1 MKYFYLLVFLMST
14 QLFFGQDNLVTSNW
28 EEAQQKAQANNKDI
42 LILVT
47 GSEWCVTS
55 RDMRKRVLES
65 DDFVTYTD
73 SKYVTYVL
81 DLPTEGCE
89 GEAKEIK
96 QYQMLSDKYETE
108 AFPAMI
114 VVNSNGDKIKE
125 VEGKLYKR
133 KNVMEQLTG
142 TTVKAL

>member
-28 EEAQQKAQANNKDI
+28 EDAKQKAEANNKDI

-65 DDFVTYTD
+65 NDFMTYTD
-73 SKYVTYVL
+73 SRYVTYVL
-81 DLPTEGCE
+81 DIPNEGCD

-96 QYQMLSDKYETE
+96 QYQLLADKYETE

-114 VVNSNGDKIKE
+114 VVNSKGEKITE

-142 TTVKAL
+142 TAAKAL